1 MSLSALVEVPASSFV
16 DRRTTEP
23 RNGSIVRERRQF
35 ANSHEDLSPAAR
47 ELAQAVDAYKL
58 THHRRFVTYD
68 ELLEVVQSL
77 GYQK

>member
-1 MSLSALVEVPASSFV
+1 MPSSALVEVVPSQFV

-23 RNGSIVRERRQF
+23 NGNPNGRERRQF
-35 ANSHEDLSPAAR
+35 ANSHADLSPAAC

-58 THHRRFVTYD
+58 THHRRFVTYE